1 MWEISIVS
9 PLNEIPSY
17 DARITE
23 EGFIVPY
30 NPATPPEKFED
41 VIRRMTAQI
50 GKRGAAGA
58 AGANKPAGSSSP
70 MLPLLVKG
78 DNTWEKL
85 SILSKTMNTTPQGP
99 SLAAYRAHLLVNEA
113 TSSSVTT
120 GFCKDVYVGKRITD
134 IPTWATLNSLYFDGH
149 EMGTEEARSKNKT
162 EWQQDML
169 EVPKKTGY
177 ASDGVPTSFEGYT
190 FQSLVTSS
198 DEKTLCAEISD
209 KTGMA
214 LLKKAHAKLRVLYD
228 NHIQWVAGFMMRFVD
243 LSTIDGKKVIRFND
257 TFMSPKP
264 NQTVQDT
271 IEQYIRVARKMLL
284 NHYVAVENVYTEA
297 VKNLRGLLTASA
309 RAAVTAAAATA
320 ATVADA
326 SSSSRG
332 SNTAPPA

>member
-1 MWEISIVS
+1 
-9 PLNEIPSY
+9 LNEIPSY
-17 DARITE
+17 EARLTE

-30 NPATPPEKFED
+30 NPSTAPEKFED
-41 VIRRMTAQI
+41 VIQRMTEQV
-50 GKRGAAGA
+50 GKRGATGA
-58 AGANKPAGSSSP
+58 DKATASTSA

-85 SILSKTMNTTPQGP
+85 SILSKTMNITPQGP
-99 SLAAYRAHLLVNEA
+99 SLAAYRAYLLVNEA
-113 TSSSVTT
+113 TSSSVTA

-149 EMGTEEARSKNKT
+149 EMGTEEARSKNKS

-169 EVPKKTGY
+169 GVPKKTGY
-177 ASDGVPTSFEGYT
+177 APDGVPTSFEGYT
-190 FQSLVTSS
+190 FQSLATSP
-198 DEKTLCAEISD
+198 DEKPLCAEISD

-257 TFMSPKP
+257 NFMSPKP

-284 NHYVAVENVYTEA
+284 NHYVAVENVYSEA
-297 VKNLRGLLTASA
+297 VANLRAVLTASA
-309 RAAVTAAAATA
+309 TAAVTAAAVTA
-320 ATVADA
+320 ATVATA
-326 SSSSRG
+326 SSSGRG
-332 SNTAPPA
+332 SNAPPS